1 MDERLECLLR
11 LYRSDEY
18 FIRMN
23 PLDYEIMYEQQ
34 VIYQKMEECI
44 PQEHC
49 DEINYLV
56 YGIRRV

>member
-23 PLDYEIMYEQQ
+23 PLDYEIQYEQQ
-34 VIYQKMEECI
+34 VIY
-44 PQEHC
+44 
-49 DEINYLV
+49 
-56 YGIRRV
+56 